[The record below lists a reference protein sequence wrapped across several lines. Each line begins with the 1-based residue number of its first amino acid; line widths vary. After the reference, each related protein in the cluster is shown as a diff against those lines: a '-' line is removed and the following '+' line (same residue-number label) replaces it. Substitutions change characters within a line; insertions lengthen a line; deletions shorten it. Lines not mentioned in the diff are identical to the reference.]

1 MIKSWV
7 MVMVMARVEGVI
19 SFFLLMGHSGLLLR
33 ERERA
38 RKEKERGQGSKNR
51 WSVGSGSGWVG
62 AWDREKLSAPSF
74 LAAAVFAVARDG

>member
-38 RKEKERGQGSKNR
+38 GEQKSVERGVWFWMGR
-51 WSVGSGSGWVG
+51 GMG
-62 AWDREKLSAPSF
+62 
-74 LAAAVFAVARDG
+74 